1 MSLAVPFGHFRSLA
15 ITTLIIATRKSLYLC
30 VYVAIHR
37 PSVYSACA
45 YGNVDDHFH
54 LEMIVKINV
63 IILDEAS

>member
-1 MSLAVPFGHFRSLA
+1 MSLAVSSGHYRYLT

-30 VYVAIHR
+30 MYVAIHH
-37 PSVYSACA
+37 PSVYCACA
-45 YGNVDDHFH
+45 YVNVDDHFH